1 MIDIHT
7 HDEWSPLEEIVV
19 GSARGAQ
26 VPTVKDKSLHCVS
39 FGASSDEEFARVA
52 TGPYPPDIL
61 AETEEDLSALAE
73 RLTELGIRVHRPAA
87 ADFTERYTTGDWTVD
102 GQYAYCPRDAVLTI
116 GNIALETPM
125 ALRHRQNEARLYR
138 HLFTAV
144 RAPRPRLLDS
154 IYDNSRLGVPTLR
167 NDEPVFDAA
176 NCLKLGRD
184 VLFLVSNTGN
194 EAGARWL
201 QEFLGAEYRVHA
213 IRDVYAFQHVD
224 STIVPLR
231 PGLVMLCP
239 KRVTEDKLPE
249 FLRRWD
255 KIWVP
260 EPVPTRM
267 HPQWQGASEW
277 IAMNVLSL
285 APDLV
290 VVEESQ
296 VPLMRLLERYG
307 IRSVPVRLRHM
318 RTLGGGPHCVTLDLV
333 RAGELGDYS

>member
-7 HDEWSPLEEIVV
+7 HDEWSPLREVVV
-19 GSARGAQ
+19 GVARGAR

-39 FGASSDEEFARVA
+39 FGASSDEEFARVP
-52 TGPYPPDIL
+52 TGPYPADIL
-61 AETEEDLSALAE
+61 EETEEDLEGLAAE
-73 RLTELGIRVHRPAA
+73 LDKLGIRVHRPAP
-87 ADFTERYTTGDWTVD
+87 ADFSERYTTPDWSVD
-102 GQYAYCPRDAVLTI
+102 GQYAYCPRDAILTI
-116 GNIALETPM
+116 GSVALETPM

-138 HLFTAV
+138 HLMATVA
-144 RAPRPRLLDS
+144 APRPRLLDA
-154 IYDNSRLGVPTLR
+154 IYDRSRLGIPTLG

-201 QEFLGAEYRVHA
+201 QEFLGAGYRVHP

-239 KRVTEDKLPE
+239 KRVTEDKLPA
-249 FLRRWD
+249 FLRKWD

-260 EPVPTRM
+260 EPVPTRVS
-267 HPQWQGASEW
+267 PEWQGASEW

-290 VVEESQ
+290 VIERSQ

-307 IRSVPVRLRHM
+307 IQSLPVQLRHM

-333 RAGELGDYS
+333 RDGALDDYS